1 MGDVGLTVLREESP
15 NSDTAEWDTVSRA
28 VTGCGLFPDS
38 AIKGHSI
45 ARPTLST
52 IDLHFAGNTELA
64 SRFETDSWRSKLRR
78 ACPIRAGRRNWCAS
92 LDPETSPGSASC
104 RIGRSPCSSLTL

>member
-38 AIKGHSI
+38 AI
-45 ARPTLST
+45 
-52 IDLHFAGNTELA
+52 
-64 SRFETDSWRSKLRR
+64 
-78 ACPIRAGRRNWCAS
+78 
-92 LDPETSPGSASC
+92 
-104 RIGRSPCSSLTL
+104 